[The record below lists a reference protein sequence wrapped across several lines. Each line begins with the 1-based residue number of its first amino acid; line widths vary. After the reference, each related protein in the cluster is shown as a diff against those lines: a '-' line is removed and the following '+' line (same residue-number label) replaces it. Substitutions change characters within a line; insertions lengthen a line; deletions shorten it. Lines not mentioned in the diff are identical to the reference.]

1 MQSTPV
7 AVVTGGSRGIGKAVA
22 HELASLG
29 YRVQLVARNRGNLEA
44 AKEELVRAHALEG
57 EAVPGIYAAD
67 VSDVAAIRAVVKDIL
82 GDCGR
87 IDFLFNGAG
96 ISIPG
101 TFDLDAATFTRL
113 FEVNLRAPF
122 VFMQEIVPI
131 MERQGGGHIVNVASR
146 NGKVAVANLGG
157 YSASKFGLV
166 GLGES
171 AFRDLS
177 AKGIA
182 ITTLCPGWVNTDMA
196 AGEGASLAPEEMI
209 QPEDI
214 AATVRWLLSLRR
226 PVRVMDVLLECAKD
240 VERRGSVEIAKLY
253 ALRERHREE
262 YDSLTL

>member
-1 MQSTPV
+1 MKSIPV
-7 AVVTGGSRGIGKAVA
+7 AIVTGGSRGIGKAVA

-29 YRVQLVARNRGNLEA
+29 YRVQLVARSRANLEA
-44 AKEELVRAHALEG
+44 AREEIAAAHHLDA
-57 EAVPGIYAAD
+57 EAAPDIYAAD
-67 VSDVAAIRAVVKDIL
+67 VSDVAAIRAVVAAVKERW
-82 GDCGR
+82 GR
-87 IDFLFNGAG
+87 IDLLFNGAG

-101 TFDLDAATFTRL
+101 TFDLDPATFTRL

-122 VFMQEIVPI
+122 VFMQEVVPS
-131 MERQGGGHIVNVASR
+131 MEAQGSGRIINVASR

-177 AKGIA
+177 AKGIS

-209 QPEDI
+209 QPEDV
-214 AATVRWLLSLRR
+214 AATVRWLLSLRS

-253 ALRERHREE
+253 ALRNRHPEE